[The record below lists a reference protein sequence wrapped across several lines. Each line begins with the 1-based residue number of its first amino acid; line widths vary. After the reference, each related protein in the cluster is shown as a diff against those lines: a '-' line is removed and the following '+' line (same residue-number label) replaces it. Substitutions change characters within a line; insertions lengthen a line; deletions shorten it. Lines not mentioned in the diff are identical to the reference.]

1 VIPQHLDRADVL
13 QSWVLQT
20 AIICAFAL
28 STFGVAYT
36 LRRPA
41 MKPLSEIW
49 ALYVATVLAGTA
61 GSAMNT
67 AMHPNQLASFFMVLS
82 PALVVASFPANL
94 NMIASIADRPQSWIK
109 LPLAPLWFG
118 LGAFVIIGGGQIA
131 LVDVINTSFWPRL
144 FTTAIYL
151 ASCIYAVREIRNAP
165 EHANALLL
173 LVAGFGL
180 MGARVLINILIG
192 LDFLRSSSETVNNSV
207 VTMVQVFSIV
217 MFGALALL
225 AALDQERSAILAQA
239 ALLRDAEASVA
250 TSRRFASLGRLSAG
264 IAHDFNNIL
273 STIVASTS
281 LARFSARNAKSLDF
295 ELAAIDD
302 AVGHATELTRQ
313 LQLLARNQESDPV
326 VFDVSQRLDGLVS
339 MLERLLG
346 RQTKLVVADT
356 LEPLDARMDPSRF
369 EQIVLNLVVNA
380 RDAMNG
386 GGTIRIE
393 TAVESFRVSR
403 KVWDV
408 VLPSGRYVR
417 LSVSDTGA
425 GIPEDVLPHIF
436 EPFFTTKG
444 EGGGTGIGLATC
456 QSIAVEAG
464 GAIDVRSTR
473 GSGSRFDVFLPCI
486 AIRSAA
492 QPPDLAST
500 L

>member
-1 VIPQHLDRADVL
+1 
-13 QSWVLQT
+13 
-20 AIICAFAL
+20 
-28 STFGVAYT
+28 
-36 LRRPA
+36 

-67 AMHPNQLASFFMVLS
+67 AIHPNQLASFFMALS

-94 NMIASIADRPQSWIK
+94 NLIASIADRPQSWIK
-109 LPLAPLWFG
+109 LRLAPLWFG

-131 LVDVINTSFWPRL
+131 LVDVINIAFWPRI
-144 FTTAIYL
+144 FTTTMYV
-151 ASCIYAVREIRNAP
+151 ASCIYAIREIRRAP
-165 EHANALLL
+165 AHEGALQLL
-173 LVAGFGL
+173 AAGFGL
-180 MGARVLINILIG
+180 MGARVLINIFIG
-192 LDFLRSSSETVNNSV
+192 FDFLRSNSEMVNNSI

-225 AALDQERSAILAQA
+225 AALDQERTAILAQA
-239 ALLRDAEASVA
+239 ALLREAEASVA

-281 LARFSARNAKSLDF
+281 LARFSARNAKSLEF
-295 ELAAIDD
+295 ELAAIED
-302 AVGHATELTRQ
+302 AVTHATELTRQ
-313 LQLLARNQESDPV
+313 LQLFARNQENAPV

-356 LEPLDARMDPSRF
+356 LEPLDAKTDPSRF

-386 GGTIRIE
+386 GGTIRVE
-393 TAVESFRVSR
+393 TALETFRSTR
-403 KVWDV
+403 KIWDV
-408 VLPSGRYVR
+408 VLPLGRYVR
-417 LSVSDTGA
+417 LSVADTGA
-425 GIPEDVLPHIF
+425 GIPADVLPHIF
-436 EPFFTTKG
+436 EPFFTTKD

-464 GAIDVRSTR
+464 GAIDVQSTA
-473 GSGSRFDVFLPCI
+473 GSGSRFDVYLPCV

-492 QPPDLAST
+492 QQPDLAAT